1 MRLENNE
8 YIVSKAGVPDESIT
22 ITKAALEKWRD
33 RYLEVAERYRL
44 DITEQDDMNV
54 WKWGLYTGMADSL
67 TDLLKHFEEEKV

>member
-33 RYLEVAERYRL
+33 HYLGRMKEHRDDKVLWNRL
-44 DITEQDDMNV
+44 AGKVVI
-54 WKWGLYTGMADSL
+54 L
-67 TDLLKHFEEEKV
+67 TDMLRLFEE

>member
-33 RYLEVAERYRL
+33 HYLRL
-44 DITEQDDMNV
+44 MKKLI
-54 WKWGLYTGMADSL
+54 GMGHYGQALACMGKADSL
-67 TDLLKHFEEEKV
+67 TDLLKHFEEEGA